1 MKTEEQI
8 REWLAVRE
16 ELMESNIIEDVED
29 FYREQGFIEGLKY
42 VLEE

>member
-1 MKTEEQI
+1 MLTEKEI

-16 ELMESNIIEDVED
+16 ELMESNIFEGVED

>member
-1 MKTEEQI
+1 MKTEKQI

-16 ELMESNIIEDVED
+16 ELMQKDIFEDVED